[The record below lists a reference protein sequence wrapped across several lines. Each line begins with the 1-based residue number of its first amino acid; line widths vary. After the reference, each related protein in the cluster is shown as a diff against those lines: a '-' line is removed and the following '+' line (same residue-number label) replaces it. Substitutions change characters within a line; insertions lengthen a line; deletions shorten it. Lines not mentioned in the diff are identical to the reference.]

1 MKHSFGAEPRTIVVK
16 TRLSSA
22 EKEELDKIIERTD
35 LSISEYL
42 RCAIFGT
49 PIQESSQIPEANIK
63 NFEHLI
69 AEYGRIGNNMNQI
82 ARFLNS
88 GGDLSSALAKELKRS
103 IWELT
108 DLKYKTLDALEGYAL
123 MF

>member
-22 EKEELDKIIERTD
+22 EKEELDKIVERTD

-49 PIQESSQIPEANIK
+49 PVYEAPKIPNSPIDE
-63 NFEHLI
+63 FEHLI
-69 AEYGRIGNNMNQI
+69 AEYGRIGNNLNQI
-82 ARFLNS
+82 AHWLNS
-88 GGDLSSALAKELKRS
+88 GGSLDWRMSEDLRLCIGELNK
-103 IWELT
+103 
-108 DLKYKTLDALEGYAL
+108 LKFEAANVLSDYTL